1 MFREFLTNFSK
12 QNVKIVRL
20 DAVGYITK
28 KLGTS
33 CFFVEPEIYEFIDW
47 ITELASSLDI
57 ELLPEVHAHYQT
69 QYKLAKHGNWI
80 YDFILPYMV
89 LSTLIN
95 KSSNKLCDYLK
106 NRPHKQF
113 TMLDCHDGVPV
124 KPDLDD
130 LVETKDAQKIVDVCL
145 ERGDNLSLIY

>member
-95 KSSNKLCDYLK
+95 KSSKFLYISINI
-106 NRPHKQF
+106 F
-113 TMLDCHDGVPV
+113 
-124 KPDLDD
+124 
-130 LVETKDAQKIVDVCL
+130 
-145 ERGDNLSLIY
+145 